1 MTPQHLSLDQKPHS
15 YRFPPSSPDRLS
27 DDMDTAPD
35 EAVLPSLP
43 GRRLTRASRS
53 QANSKSLRI
62 DTEQL
67 RNLSILDK
75 SSAKQ
80 ATRSFTAE
88 MRQQQFQ
95 KLCEFLWKTG
105 RANLGK
111 RDSPHVN
118 IAPVRLLTTQDPS
131 YDSVT
136 IYSVVHSQGHS
147 PVGLRRKF
155 DRSLLNATVP
165 EPLQSPSTPNFDRN
179 ELLSAIV
186 DTSKTLASRRSR
198 KSPRSSLSS
207 RGTRT
212 RRDVVPDGIPMRTLI
227 SSRFPP
233 QSSKALTRVV
243 HTDFP
248 YARSYLPIL
257 ASIIMSNQVHFGDTV
272 ELPLPYPDAWPETV
286 AWVYTGEE
294 ELVTDKVRENVQYLG
309 GRVC

>member
-1 MTPQHLSLDQKPHS
+1 
-15 YRFPPSSPDRLS
+15 
-27 DDMDTAPD
+27 MDTAPD

-80 ATRSFTAE
+80 ATRSFAAE

-118 IAPVRLLTTQDPS
+118 IVPVRLLTTQDPS

-212 RRDVVPDGIPMRTLI
+212 RRDVVPEGIPM
-227 SSRFPP
+227 
-233 QSSKALTRVV
+233 
-243 HTDFP
+243 HFP